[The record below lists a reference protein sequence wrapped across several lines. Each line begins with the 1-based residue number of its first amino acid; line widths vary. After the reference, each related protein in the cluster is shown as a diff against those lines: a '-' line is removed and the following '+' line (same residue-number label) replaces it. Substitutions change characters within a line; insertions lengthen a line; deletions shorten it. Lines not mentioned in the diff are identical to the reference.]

1 MYYLYI
7 LKCSDDSLYT
17 GITTDLKRRVGEH
30 NNGKLGAKYTM
41 TRRPVEMV
49 YSKKF
54 KDRSRASVAEV
65 GIKKL
70 NRTQKLDLIKN
81 SKIR

>member
-30 NNGKLGAKYTM
+30 NTGKLGAKYTM
-41 TRRPVEMV
+41 ARRPVEMV

-54 KDRSRASVAEV
+54 KDRSNATKQEIK
-65 GIKKL
+65 IKKL
-70 NRTQKLDLIKN
+70 TREEKLKLIK
-81 SKIR
+81 K